1 MKMKNPYYNMLPIE
15 EKAYLLCSRGEL
27 IAATATNNY
36 DMSLYVLDG
45 EYIELYYS
53 IAYNKI
59 EEIKVL
65 EDHQRLDLYTASMD
79 ISILLE

>member
-1 MKMKNPYYNMLPIE
+1 MKNPYYNMLPIE

-36 DMSLYVLDG
+36 DLSLYVLDG
-45 EYIELYYS
+45 EYVELYYS

-59 EEIKVL
+59 EDIKFL
-65 EDHQRLDLYTASMD
+65 EDHHRLDLYTKNMD
-79 ISILLE
+79 LNAMLGS

>member
-1 MKMKNPYYNMLPIE
+1 MKNPYYNMLPIE

-45 EYIELYYS
+45 EYVELFYS
-53 IAYNKI
+53 TVYNKI
-59 EEIKVL
+59 EEIKFL
-65 EDHQRLDLYTASMD
+65 EDNQRLDLYTKNMD
-79 ISILLE
+79 LSNLMGD